1 MVNNGLKV
9 IQWLFSG
16 SCLLCA
22 APVPARQDF
31 CPACELTLPWLADV
45 CARCGAPVRATAA
58 NTECGA
64 CQKRPPTFHA
74 TQALFHY
81 AAPVDWL
88 IRGLKYHGCLDQA
101 RVLGK
106 LFADRLTGTPDTD
119 VPDLILPVPL
129 HPARLRR
136 RGYNQSLELARP
148 IARRLNVPLD
158 VLGVRRVRATP
169 PQTDLPKKA
178 RRANVRNAFR
188 ATREYSNL
196 HVAIVDDV
204 MTSGHTADA
213 LARCLM
219 KAGAKK
225 VSVWVVARA

>member
-1 MVNNGLKV
+1 MVNNGLKS

-22 APVPARQDF
+22 APVSAHQDF
-31 CPACELTLPWLADV
+31 CPACELALPWLAAV
-45 CARCGAPVRATAA
+45 CARCGAPTRAATAD
-58 NTECGA
+58 TECGA
-64 CQKRPPTFHA
+64 CQKRPPAFHA
-74 TQALFHY
+74 TRALFHY
-81 AAPVDWL
+81 AAPVDGL
-88 IRGLKYHGCLDQA
+88 IHGLKYHGRLEQA
-101 RVLGK
+101 RVLGM
-106 LFADRLTGTPDTD
+106 LFADRLTRTPDD
-119 VPDLILPVPL
+119 SVPDLILPVPL
-129 HPARLRR
+129 HPSRLRR

-158 VLGVRRVRATP
+158 ILGVRRIRATP
-169 PQTDLPKKA
+169 PQTDLPKQA

-188 ATREYSNL
+188 ATREYRNL
-196 HVAIVDDV
+196 HIAIVDDV